1 MIGWLAQYDTG
12 CLVGDLVAGVTTAL
26 TVIPQGI
33 GYAPLAGLPLQVRQN
48 IKKIHKKKVQKSV
61 KESISTKIFGVFVRW
76 SLLLGNIVACIESS
90 ESGNAIFSNKKLR
103 YS

>member
-33 GYAPLAGLPLQVRQN
+33 GYAPLAGLPLQVN
-48 IKKIHKKKVQKSV
+48 YKKIKKISKIRYKKFIGKCFHKNIWCFCPMVTS
-61 KESISTKIFGVFVRW
+61 FGKYCRIYCLF
-76 SLLLGNIVACIESS
+76 
-90 ESGNAIFSNKKLR
+90 
-103 YS
+103 

>member
-1 MIGWLAQYDTG
+1 MIGWLVQYDTG

-33 GYAPLAGLPLQVRQN
+33 GYAPLAGLPLQVN
-48 IKKIHKKKVQKSV
+48 FKKNKKIKKIRYKKGF
-61 KESISTKIFGVFVRW
+61 TKIFGVFVRW

-90 ESGNAIFSNKKLR
+90 EGGNVFF
-103 YS
+103 